1 MKNRVNL
8 RIDFAFKQLFGTKGN
23 EEILMRF
30 LNEVL
35 QKSLVSPIT
44 SVSLEDP
51 HLHKEY
57 KEDKLS
63 IMDVRAT
70 LGTGELVN
78 IEIQLAN
85 KHDIQKRSLY
95 YWSKLYASQMQEGMP
110 YSELQ
115 KSITINVLDFILY
128 PNQEHFQ
135 TTGILWDV
143 EKELRISEDIEIHY
157 IEMPKIITQWRDAQV
172 NPRQDSLVR
181 WLLLLAANE
190 DQNLTDTLEA
200 IAMEQDETLQK
211 AIDKWDNMSHNQAFR
226 REYEAREKVLLDEK
240 AAVAH
245 AEKKGIEKGRE
256 EERTQII
263 QQMYDSGMT
272 PQVIANIVKLTVEE
286 VQCILQLS

>member
-1 MKNRVNL
+1 MKDRVNL
-8 RIDFAFKQLFGTKGN
+8 RVDFAFKQLFGTKGN

-95 YWSKLYASQMQEGMP
+95 YWSKLYASQMQ
-110 YSELQ
+110 
-115 KSITINVLDFILY
+115 
-128 PNQEHFQ
+128 
-135 TTGILWDV
+135 
-143 EKELRISEDIEIHY
+143 R
-157 IEMPKIITQWRDAQV
+157 
-172 NPRQDSLVR
+172 
-181 WLLLLAANE
+181 
-190 DQNLTDTLEA
+190 
-200 IAMEQDETLQK
+200 

-263 QQMYDSGMT
+263 QQMHEGGMT
-272 PQVIANIVKLTVEE
+272 PQNIATIVKMTVEE
-286 VQCILQLS
+286 VQRILHLS